1 MCANCGK
8 INNELTLKDRE
19 WKCEGCNTLHDRDIN
34 ASKNILDFGLHQ
46 NNLVGAGRPKVK
58 LLENTSFEGSMKE
71 ETPRSL
77 V

>member
-1 MCANCGK
+1 MLVMG
-8 INNELTLKDRE
+8 EVQTKDRE
-19 WKCEGCNTLHDRDIN
+19 WKCEGCNTSHDRDIN

-58 LLENTSFEGSMKE
+58 LLENTSLEGSMKK
-71 ETPRSL
+71 ETTRSL